1 MCINYW
7 ILSALLCI
15 QKQTKNEIIESPQKR
30 DEWQREPCQLEAVSR
45 TEVLL
50 FSKCWNRMPRSRLQ
64 FSFAIRA
71 SLPIN
76 YANGH
81 GDIFNNK
88 VPPTNT
94 KTPTA
99 TTTTTTT
106 SHACRSI
113 YWKHSHFEK
122 LRIRNMRQFT
132 KNLHTHITNYVVSK
146 VVVQTSFYICDQLV
160 DLQHSI

>member
-1 MCINYW
+1 V
-7 ILSALLCI
+7 
-15 QKQTKNEIIESPQKR
+15 T
-30 DEWQREPCQLEAVSR
+30 REPSQLEAVSR

-88 VPPTNT
+88 VPPT
-94 KTPTA
+94 KTRA
-99 TTTTTTT
+99 TTTTTA
-106 SHACRSI
+106 HACRSI

-122 LRIRNMRQFT
+122 CVYAICANSP
-132 KNLHTHITNYVVSK
+132 KIYIHI
-146 VVVQTSFYICDQLV
+146 
-160 DLQHSI
+160 